1 MALYYFKQ
9 EVMDEQNIK
18 QTKFSPTLQLRNNIF
33 SSQPS
38 VRQNCG
44 KQTNM
49 MFGGI
54 DLGDIMKRTVMEEM
68 NLIRMEN
75 QQNLQRMG
83 GC

>member
-18 QTKFSPTLQLRNNIF
+18 QTNVSPTQQLRNNIF
-33 SSQPS
+33 ASQTS